1 MRDKNKSKN
10 ISISKIFIVCDITIL
25 ILGILFYNLIPILLN
40 YGPEVINSYFETQ
53 IDSGWYYY
61 IQFII
66 ILVLILFLMNLVVFF
81 QIKGIYNWNKADSAI
96 ELEKVQN
103 KCFKIPY
110 EIYVFQLLVIPSI
123 VALIL
128 LITGTDF
135 LMLIKIF
142 SLVFAFSTLVSI
154 LTYIFTKNV
163 FKKILILSNNPK
175 MRYKKFR
182 FTLKA
187 KIFFQILPL
196 FIVTVLFIAL
206 FGYSALIDEKGDM
219 LFNEYT
225 SLLSTEF
232 SNEVYS
238 EEEIIEKITK
248 VKKIDNT
255 SNFFVLNEYDEI
267 FNTGEELS
275 DFFIKYVNIVAH
287 KYNGHA
293 YDYYGSDIQGTVKY
307 ITGENGQNYIAGVI
321 YNLAS
326 ENILMFMG
334 SSIVV
339 MMIICIVYLLYFS
352 SDISSE
358 VKEVSKNLLQIVEK
372 NEIDF
377 DKKLSVTSNDEIG
390 ELVVAFNK
398 ILELEKNNIATLER
412 NQEIMVEQERL
423 SSLGQLIGGIAHN
436 LKTPIMSIAGVL
448 EGITDLIDEYDESIE
463 DPNVTK
469 EDHHEIANDMRGWIE
484 KVKPYL
490 SYMTE
495 IIDAVKGQAV
505 SMNASTMKYF
515 TVKELVLRIQLL
527 MKNELKRR
535 HCTLNLDN
543 IVDESTS
550 ISGEISAIIQVID
563 NMIINSMDAYK
574 DAPGSIDIMIKE
586 DEVKV
591 YIDVKDYAGG
601 IPKNVQ
607 EKLFNEM
614 VTSKGKNGT
623 GLGLYMSFST
633 IKGKFKGDIK
643 YETEED
649 KGTTFFIELPKYRPG
664 MENKEEEGEEEE

>member
-1 MRDKNKSKN
+1 MKQNCFTAPIR
-10 ISISKIFIVCDITIL
+10 IYLLQII
-25 ILGILFYNLIPILLN
+25 IPSVSVILLL
-40 YGPEVINSYFETQ
+40 YFTKTK
-53 IDSGWYYY
+53 
-61 IQFII
+61 FMLII
-66 ILVLILFLMNLVVFF
+66 
-81 QIKGIYNWNKADSAI
+81 KT
-96 ELEKVQN
+96 
-103 KCFKIPY
+103 
-110 EIYVFQLLVIPSI
+110 
-123 VALIL
+123 VALI
-128 LITGTDF
+128 F
-135 LMLIKIF
+135 
-142 SLVFAFSTLVSI
+142 VFSTLLGLITYIYSKKVFNKVLFELKNLDIYAGKIRFNFRLSI
-154 LTYIFTKNV
+154 LMQFLPLIIVAVLFPTVIGYSTLTEERGNLIFEEYQTLLSQNFDKE
-163 FKKILILSNNPK
+163 FTSYDELLDELKKISLRTEYDCKFIIDSNRN
-175 MRYKKFR
+175 
-182 FTLKA
+182 
-187 KIFFQILPL
+187 I
-196 FIVTVLFIAL
+196 
-206 FGYSALIDEKGDM
+206 
-219 LFNEYT
+219 
-225 SLLSTEF
+225 
-232 SNEVYS
+232 VYS
-238 EEEIIEKITK
+238 ENNQI
-248 VKKIDNT
+248 
-255 SNFFVLNEYDEI
+255 SN
-267 FNTGEELS
+267 
-275 DFFIKYVNIVAH
+275 FFIKYMFEVSENL
-287 KYNGHA
+287 NGHV
-293 YDYYGSDIQGTVKY
+293 YDYYGSDIQGVVKKINIDNQWFY
-307 ITGENGQNYIAGVI
+307 LGIMYSTYSYSG
-321 YNLAS
+321 NLFLVS
-326 ENILMFMG
+326 SVLIILFG
-334 SSIVV
+334 
-339 MMIICIVYLLYFS
+339 CILFLLYFS
-352 SDISSE
+352 KNISKDISAVGKYLSE
-358 VKEVSKNLLQIVEK
+358 LSTK
-372 NEIDF
+372 NEINYD
-377 DKKLSVTSNDEIG
+377 DKLLITSNDEIG
-390 ELVVAFNK
+390 ELLVSFNK
-398 ILELEKNNIATLER
+398 LLDLEKQNIATLER

-515 TVKELVLRIQLL
+515 TAKELVLRIQLL

-574 DAPGSIDIMIKE
+574 DAPGSIDVTIKE

-643 YETEED
+643 YETEEG

-664 MENKEEEGEEEE
+664 MENKEEEGEEEEK